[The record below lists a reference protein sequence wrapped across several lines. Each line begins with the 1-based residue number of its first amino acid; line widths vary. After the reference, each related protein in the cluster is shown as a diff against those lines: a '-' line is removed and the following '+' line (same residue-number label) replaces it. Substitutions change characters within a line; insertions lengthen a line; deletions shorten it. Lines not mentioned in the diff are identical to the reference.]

1 MPSTR
6 ISKHLRNSSQAT
18 PSASVFPLP
27 PLKASNEWLAALHY
41 ALLRPREQ
49 LILSLRTLR
58 PGMPFTVAGSIFS
71 GKWGQTGRSLKLVP
85 AHCLAASLFL
95 VEIFAATHPNE
106 RRFSR
111 LPFLLHRRILFP
123 RAENRTSKQSPKP
136 VSFRMP
142 AEFRNAER
150 RQERNPEN
158 LSSPMPLQG
167 ISSMLSP
174 FNFISLPQFCARS
187 SHRGLVFSMRS
198 IFFFRRHDLICFSRL
213 IMPVTSL
220 HPA

>member
-49 LILSLRTLR
+49 LILSLRRLR

-71 GKWGQTGRSLKLVP
+71 GNWGQTGRSLKLVP
-85 AHCLAASLFL
+85 AHCLAASLFWWRSL
-95 VEIFAATHPNE
+95 RPGHPNK

-111 LPFLLHRRILFP
+111 LPFWLLDRRILFP
-123 RAENRTSKQSPKP
+123 RAENRRSTQSPD
-136 VSFRMP
+136 
-142 AEFRNAER
+142 R
-150 RQERNPEN
+150 RPRRSGATTLPCSTSGRAFSADVFEALNPCHSE
-158 LSSPMPLQG
+158 
-167 ISSMLSP
+167 
-174 FNFISLPQFCARS
+174 CCRS
-187 SHRGLVFSMRS
+187 SATRNDVLGIHCG
-198 IFFFRRHDLICFSRL
+198 
-213 IMPVTSL
+213 
-220 HPA
+220 